1 MDKLFLTIDELN
13 ALLNKWVGQYIR
25 ITKHEINDRDETVID
40 LKSISYN
47 KNHDTIDDYQS
58 KYTMHLNGEGHMM
71 TEQNTV
77 RPLPENQYDIPL
89 DDGALY
95 EFDESEFI
103 ISTKRGIYQIEIDYS
118 YTYLILFHFHYMY
131 D

>member
-13 ALLNKWVGQYIR
+13 ELLNKWVGQYIR

-58 KYTMHLNGEGHMM
+58 KYTMHLNGEGHTM
-71 TEQNTV
+71 TEQNKV
-77 RPLPENQYDIPL
+77 RPLPENQYEIPL

-95 EFDESEFI
+95 EFDASEFI
-103 ISTKRGIYQIEIDYS
+103 SSTERGIYQIEIDYS
-118 YTYLILFHFHYMY
+118 
-131 D
+131 